1 MSTYVALLEGGR
13 REETITVTPE
23 GPGVYRVELGGAVHR
38 VDAFRHDYGTVS
50 LIVDAE
56 SYSVQ
61 LDVRGGAGGGTG
73 QLETRV
79 HLRGSTYPLEILDER
94 RLRMRRASGHFS
106 VEGRQILAAPMPGR
120 VSRVLVRPGDEVRAG
135 QTLVVLD
142 AMKMENELKS
152 ARDGRVSEVWVVP
165 GQVVAGGARLAAVE

>member
-1 MSTYVALLEGGR
+1 MTGAERTYVALLEGGR
-13 REETITVTPE
+13 REETISVTPE
-23 GPGVYRVELGGAVHR
+23 GPGVYRVALGGAVHR
-38 VDAFRHDYGTVS
+38 VDAFRHDHGTIS

-61 LDVRGGAGGGTG
+61 LDQAGAGKP
-73 QLETRV
+73 ETRV

-94 RLRMRRASGHFS
+94 RLRMRRASGRFS
-106 VEGRQILAAPMPGR
+106 VEGRQVLAAPMPGR

-135 QTLVVLD
+135 QALVVLD
-142 AMKMENELKS
+142 AMKMENELRS

-165 GQVVAGGARLAAVE
+165 GQVVEGGARLAAVE